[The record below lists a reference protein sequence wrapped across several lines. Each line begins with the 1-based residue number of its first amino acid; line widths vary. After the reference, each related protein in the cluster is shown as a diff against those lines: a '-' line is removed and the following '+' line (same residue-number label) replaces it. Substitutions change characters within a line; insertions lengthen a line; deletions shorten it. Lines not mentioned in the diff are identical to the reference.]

1 MEKAL
6 EIAPEIYNKIPN
18 LVIISGFLEIGEPD
32 KDGISSYLNESWK
45 NITEEVKNH
54 GHSTHPLIAHWRK
67 ALQTAKISVKKF
79 PPSIQAIAKRTLR
92 SNTPFCIN
100 PIVDTYNAIS
110 MDLILPSGAYDVPL
124 MDGGLKLR
132 LSNGG
137 EVFSPIGKS
146 EPTVTMP
153 EEIVYSDEL
162 DVLTRQFLWQQSEKA
177 KITDSTT
184 SVVFVFELLSD
195 MGHDFIE
202 KAQYTIEDKFHS
214 LLNGDVSELFIHR
227 AHALS

>member
-1 MEKAL
+1 
-6 EIAPEIYNKIPN
+6 
-18 LVIISGFLEIGEPD
+18 
-32 KDGISSYLNESWK
+32 
-45 NITEEVKNH
+45 
-54 GHSTHPLIAHWRK
+54 
-67 ALQTAKISVKKF
+67 
-79 PPSIQAIAKRTLR
+79 
-92 SNTPFCIN
+92 
-100 PIVDTYNAIS
+100 

-137 EVFSPIGKS
+137 KVFSPIGKS

-195 MGHDFIE
+195 MDHEFIE